1 MANQKMMRLSQAA
14 IKLNVGIKTLADH
27 LSEKGIS
34 IGSDPNA
41 RITPEQFNMLLKDF
55 ESSMTTKEQASG
67 LTIGKNHNENIII
80 KSAHA
85 EEKKQEDETE
95 LLIKNY
101 TQSPIV
107 LKDDKKKKP
116 EQEPELIK
124 AKLPGLKIIDK
135 IDLKPAK
142 TQDSRSSRNT
152 SNASNASKP
161 EVSKASGEKKVVN
174 MPKVSTEGTDQ
185 NANKSSNTEGTGT
198 SRSSRRR
205 KSRRERKAA
214 KMAREQAAGITPQ
227 NPPLSVETAKVIK
240 NHIPKEEDEDTV
252 PTTVAEILEQGTNPE
267 ANLIEAKAEKLQG
280 LTVLGK
286 IELPD
291 SRGKKK
297 IAKPVASS
305 DEKPSKRKRKRRRSR
320 DRKPDGTST
329 TNAEGTTVTTTPTV
343 VKEKSQTTERTQSV
357 LVQKKG
363 DIVRNQPNKDSKAKE
378 RPKSTSGGNSLAV
391 KKDRNATAKSGP
403 ATDKEIQDKIK
414 DTLAR
419 LSGGKGGKQQMRRQI
434 RKDKRTANLQRQ
446 EAESHEGNVLKV
458 TEFISANDLAVLMEV
473 SVNEVISKCLQM
485 GMFVSINQRLDAEQ
499 ITFIA
504 DEFGYDVEFISAEQ
518 EIDVIFANTDDE
530 ADLITRAPVVTI
542 MGHVDHGK
550 TSLLDHIRNTKVAEG
565 EAGGITQHVGA
576 YNVQTSSGR
585 QITFLDTPGH
595 EAFTA
600 MRARGAKVTDVAV
613 IVVAAD
619 DSVMPQTIEAIN
631 HAQVAGVPIVIAI
644 NKVDKAGANPQ
655 KIKEELAK
663 INILVDDWGGKVQ
676 CQEISAKKG
685 LGIEDLLEKVLFE
698 ADLLNLRAN
707 PSKKALGAVIEA
719 RLDKGKGYVSNIL
732 IQGGTLRVGDIILA
746 GANHGRVKA
755 MYDHKGKKITEAGPS
770 TPVQVLGLDGAPQA
784 GDKFNAVETEREA
797 KDISSRR
804 AQILRE
810 QSIRTTVRPTL
821 SDIGRRIA
829 LGNFKQLNI
838 ILKGDV
844 DGSIEA
850 LWDSL
855 LKLSTEEIE
864 IRIIHKAVGQISESD
879 VLLATASD
887 AIIIGFQVRPSVSA
901 RRLAEKEEVEIRL
914 YSIIYDVINEV
925 KAAMEGMLSPTI
937 EEVILGNIDIREI
950 FKISKVGTVAGC
962 YVTEGVIKRNAKIR
976 VVRDGIVVY
985 GQNDA
990 EIQALKR
997 FKEDVSEVKTGFEC
1011 GLSVRNFN
1019 DLKVG
1024 DVIEA
1029 YEQREVKRK
1038 LS

>member
-27 LSEKGIS
+27 LSAKGIS

-80 KSAHA
+80 KSGHA
-85 EEKKQEDETE
+85 DEKKQEDETE

-142 TQDSRSSRNT
+142 TQDSRSSKNT
-152 SNASNASKP
+152 SNLPKT
-161 EVSKASGEKKVVN
+161 EVNKTSVEKKTVSL
-174 MPKVSTEGTDQ
+174 PKSTAPEGTDQ
-185 NANKSSNTEGTGT
+185 GANKTSNAEGTGT

-214 KMAREQAAGITPQ
+214 KMAREQAAGISPQ

-240 NHIPKEEDEDTV
+240 NHIPKAEEEDTV
-252 PTTVAEILEQGTNPE
+252 PTTVAEILEQGTNPD

-305 DEKPSKRKRKRRRSR
+305 DEKPTKRKRKRRRSR
-320 DRKPDGTST
+320 DRKGEGISST
-329 TNAEGTTVTTTPTV
+329 QAEGTTTTPV
-343 VKEKSQTTERTQSV
+343 VKEKSPATERTQSV

-363 DIVRNQPNKDSKAKE
+363 DIVRTPPSKDGKAKE
-378 RPKSTSGGNSLAV
+378 RLKSGAGGNSLAV

-419 LSGGKGGKQQMRRQI
+419 LSGGKGGKQQVRRQI
-434 RKDKRTANLQRQ
+434 RKDKRIANLQRQ

-499 ITFIA
+499 ITFIS

-518 EIDVIFANTDDE
+518 EIDVAFSAVDDE

-550 TSLLDHIRNTKVAEG
+550 TSLLDYIRNTKVAEG

-698 ADLLNLRAN
+698 SDLLNLRAN

-784 GDKFNAVETEREA
+784 GDKFNSVETEREA

-925 KAAMEGMLSPTI
+925 KAAMEGMLAPTI
-937 EEVILGNIDIREI
+937 EEVILGNIEVRET
-950 FKISKVGTVAGC
+950 FRISKVGTVAGC
-962 YVTEGVIKRNAKIR
+962 YVTEGVVKRNSKIR

>member
-27 LSEKGIS
+27 LSAKGIS

-80 KSAHA
+80 KSAHVD
-85 EEKKQEDETE
+85 EKKQEDETE

-135 IDLKPAK
+135 IELKPTK
-142 TQDSRSSRNT
+142 TQDSRSAKNGSNT
-152 SNASNASKP
+152 SNTSKP
-161 EVSKASGEKKVVN
+161 EVTKASGEKKVVST
-174 MPKVSTEGTDQ
+174 PKTHTEGTDQ
-185 NANKSSNTEGTGT
+185 NSNKSSNTEGTGT

-214 KMAREQAAGITPQ
+214 KVAREQAAGITPQ
-227 NPPLSVETAKVIK
+227 NLPLGVETARVIK
-240 NHIPKEEDEDTV
+240 NHIPKEEEEDTV

-329 TNAEGTTVTTTPTV
+329 THAEGTTAATTV
-343 VKEKSQTTERTQSV
+343 VTKEKSQPTERTQSV

-363 DIVRNQPNKDSKAKE
+363 DIVRNQPNKDGKAKE
-378 RPKSTSGGNSLAV
+378 RPKSTGGNSLAV

-419 LSGGKGGKQQMRRQI
+419 LSGGKGGKQQVRRQI

-446 EAESHEGNVLKV
+446 EAESHEGSVLKV
-458 TEFISANDLAVLMEV
+458 TEFISANDLATLMEV

-499 ITFIA
+499 ITFIS
-504 DEFGYDVEFISAEQ
+504 DEFGHDVEFISAEQ
-518 EIDVIFANTDDE
+518 EIDVAFAVVDDE
-530 ADLITRAPVVTI
+530 VDLIARAPVVTI

-550 TSLLDHIRNTKVAEG
+550 TSLLDYIRNTKVAEG
-565 EAGGITQHVGA
+565 EAGGITQHIGA

-600 MRARGAKVTDVAV
+600 MRARGAKVTDVAI

-685 LGIEDLLEKVLFE
+685 LGIEDLLEKVAFE

-838 ILKGDV
+838 IIKGDV

-864 IRIIHKAVGQISESD
+864 IRVIHKAVGQISESD

-925 KAAMEGMLSPTI
+925 KAAMEGMLAPTI

-985 GQNDA
+985 GHNDA

>member
-27 LSEKGIS
+27 LSAKGIS

-80 KSAHA
+80 KSGHA

-107 LKDDKKKKP
+107 LKEDKKKKP

-142 TQDSRSSRNT
+142 VQDSRSVRST
-152 SNASNASKP
+152 PSTSKP
-161 EVSKASGEKKVVN
+161 EANKTSSEKKVVSV
-174 MPKVSTEGTDQ
+174 PKTSTEGTDQ
-185 NANKSSNTEGTGT
+185 NANKSSNAEGTGT

-214 KMAREQAAGITPQ
+214 KTAREQAAGITPQ
-227 NPPLSVETAKVIK
+227 SPPLSVETAKVIK
-240 NHIPKEEDEDTV
+240 NHIPKEEEEDTV

-320 DRKPDGTST
+320 DRKGDGTTT
-329 TNAEGTTVTTTPTV
+329 TNAEGTTAATTPV
-343 VKEKSQTTERTQSV
+343 AKEKSQTTERTQSV

-363 DIVRNQPNKDSKAKE
+363 DIVRTPPNKDGKAKE
-378 RPKSTSGGNSLAV
+378 KPKNTGGAGGNSLAV
-391 KKDRNATAKSGP
+391 KKDRNTTSKSGP

-446 EAESHEGNVLKV
+446 EAESHEGNTLKV

-518 EIDVIFANTDDE
+518 EIDVIFASTDE
-530 ADLITRAPVVTI
+530 EEDLITRAPVVTI

-550 TSLLDHIRNTKVAEG
+550 TSLLDYIRNTKVAEG

-676 CQEISAKKG
+676 SQEISAKKG

-698 ADLLNLRAN
+698 SDLLNLRAN

-755 MYDHKGKKITEAGPS
+755 MYDHKGKKINEAGPS

-864 IRIIHKAVGQISESD
+864 VRIIHKAVGQISESD

-925 KAAMEGMLSPTI
+925 KAAMEGMLAPTI
-937 EEVILGNIDIREI
+937 EEVILGNIEVRET
-950 FKISKVGTVAGC
+950 FRISKVGTVAGC